1 MPDTP
6 SKTLGHSSADKHVE
20 ELVALGLTSYEARAY
35 LALVR
40 RQWSTATQV
49 ARIASIPRQRVY
61 DVLASL
67 TEKGLVSSR
76 PGRATKYACDAP
88 AVGLQRLV
96 AGYRSEL
103 EKRERRVQAV
113 AAELG
118 AAWEEGQRYGDPL
131 EYIEVLRDRRAINE
145 RFAELQAAVER
156 EILVFSKPP
165 YAAPPLEN
173 AQGLQVARTRI
184 ARSIYEFSALDDEAA
199 AAGVR
204 RFEEAGEQARFAAVL
219 PLKLVI
225 IDERVVMFGMEDPIA
240 DSTDLTIVVVE
251 HRALA
256 HVLKIA
262 FEAVWERAL
271 GLDEALEAP
280 R

>member
-6 SKTLGHSSADKHVE
+6 LGHSSDKHAE
-20 ELVALGLTSYEARAY
+20 ELIALGLTSYEARAY

-49 ARIASIPRQRVY
+49 ARVASIPRQRVY
-61 DVLASL
+61 DVLAGL
-67 TEKGLVSSR
+67 MEKGLVSAR
-76 PGRATKYACDAP
+76 PGRATKYACEAP

-96 AGYRSEL
+96 AGYRTEL
-103 EKRERRVQAV
+103 EKRERRAQAV

-118 AAWEEGQRYGDPL
+118 AAWEQGQQYGDPL

-156 EILVFSKPP
+156 EILVFSKLP
-165 YAAPPLEN
+165 YAAPPQEN
-173 AQGLQVARTRI
+173 VQGLQVAQTRI
-184 ARSIYEFSALDDEAA
+184 ARSIYEFSALDDEVVI
-199 AAGVR
+199 AGVH
-204 RFEEAGEQARFAAVL
+204 RFEEAGEQARFAPAL

-240 DSTDLTIVVVE
+240 ESTDLTIVVVE

-256 HVLKIA
+256 QVLKIA

-271 GLDEALEAP
+271 TLDEALKAP